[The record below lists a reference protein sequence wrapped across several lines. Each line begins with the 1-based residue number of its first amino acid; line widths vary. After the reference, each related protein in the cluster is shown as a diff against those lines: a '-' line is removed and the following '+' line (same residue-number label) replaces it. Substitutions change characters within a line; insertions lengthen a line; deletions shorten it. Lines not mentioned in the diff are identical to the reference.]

1 MDMKEK
7 KTGNAVTLPT
17 VLCGQ
22 RLRIGGITYYMQSGK
37 LRACASKRGKR
48 PSATAKE
55 VRARGAFAAVRKLW
69 SMYRRALGGLEIW
82 RVAAREA
89 GGGKAD
95 SLFHSMNAA
104 TIDAEGQVWAFAAF
118 RFSAGSLA
126 MPVLRAVE
134 RAGRT
139 VRVEWEE
146 HAGCVAANGAD
157 RLYVGY
163 FYGTAPGS
171 PCLLEV
177 AGVARADGAAEFA
190 VPASGEPEDAALHLY
205 FFFASPDGSR
215 FSPSVYAGELN

>member
-1 MDMKEK
+1 MLRRNYEKEMDMKEK

-139 VRVEWEE
+139 VHV
-146 HAGCVAANGAD
+146 HG
-157 RLYVGY
+157 
-163 FYGTAPGS
+163 
-171 PCLLEV
+171 
-177 AGVARADGAAEFA
+177 EFGESA
-190 VPASGEPEDAALHLY
+190 VYDSGESRESAGASRKTHFIPSKIWSNSL
-205 FFFASPDGSR
+205 FA
-215 FSPSVYAGELN
+215 FSSA

>member
-139 VRVEWEE
+139 VR
-146 HAGCVAANGAD
+146 
-157 RLYVGY
+157 
-163 FYGTAPGS
+163 YGTAPGS

-215 FSPSVYAGELN
+215 FSPSVYAGALN